1 MKAAIAVSRV
11 SEPNLIQSSLVSRMQ
26 KEVSDLENKLKNE
39 VINMLIISRNHCT
52 VIELDLSFLFV
63 NREKQKTI

>member
-1 MKAAIAVSRV
+1 MKAVIALSRV
-11 SEPNLIQSSLVSRMQ
+11 SEPNLKQSSLVSRMQ

-39 VINMLIISRNHCT
+39 VINMLIISMNHCT